1 MTAESADREATGTEP
16 KVGAMNATTDACQE
30 AKPISS
36 RSILIAIVYSYDSR
50 NKKSEDINVKPNH
63 KQLGF
68 KSYSTPRTDMCSLL
82 LRCTNIATRT
92 HDT

>member
-36 RSILIAIVYSYDSR
+36 RSILIAIVYSYGSW
-50 NKKSEDINVKPNH
+50 NNKSEDIDVKPNH
-63 KQLGF
+63 KRLEF
-68 KSYSTPRTDMCSLL
+68 KSYSTPRTDMCLLL

-92 HDT
+92 PYT